1 MPRLIE
7 SDPCFV
13 KALPDEPAFVLLA
26 RDPAAPA
33 WVAQW
38 AAFRRIEIH
47 SGARPLSDLP
57 QVEAAE
63 RIAHDMRTWRADADG
78 AWRIQPGLPFPPV
91 SDGRTFETFG
101 AHFTAE
107 GHRLLGE
114 NFAHELACYGMS
126 VTQNG
131 EHVPLQDFLPNPLA
145 GQHLARR
152 EQDEYVCTR
161 CAKRWAVDE
170 DAPEACA

>member
-33 WVAQW
+33 LVAQW

-63 RIAHDMRTWRADADG
+63 RIAHDMQTWRADADG

-91 SDGRTFETFG
+91 SDGRTLDTFG
-101 AHFTAE
+101 AH
-107 GHRLLGE
+107 
-114 NFAHELACYGMS
+114 
-126 VTQNG
+126 
-131 EHVPLQDFLPNPLA
+131 PLS

-161 CAKRWAVDE
+161 CAKRWAVGE